1 MIEFILVNFLCA
13 FVGTACF
20 SVLFNVHK
28 RYYFWSGMTGGC
40 GWLVYCFVFA
50 ISDAAV
56 IATFFGTVFVVLMSR
71 ILAVYMKC
79 PITIFLVSGIFPVIP
94 GSYVYYTAYYI
105 VVNELSEAAMKGV
118 MAFKLAF
125 AIALGIV
132 FVVSIPKQWFV
143 WERLMRKINS
153 KETVKKAR

>member
-1 MIEFILVNFLCA
+1 MMEYILVNLFSA
-13 FVGTACF
+13 FVGTMCF
-20 SVLFNVHK
+20 AVLYNVPK
-28 RYYFWSGMTGGC
+28 RFYFWSGMTGGL
-40 GWLVYCFVFA
+40 GWLVYCFVFELIGA
-50 ISDAAV
+50 GT
-56 IATFFGTVFVVLMSR
+56 IATFVGTVFVVLMSR

-79 PITIFLVSGIFPVIP
+79 PITIFLASGIFPFIP

-105 VVNELSEAAMKGV
+105 VIDELTEAAMKGV

-143 WERLMRKINS
+143 WERLMRKINEKS
-153 KETVKKAR
+153 M